1 MKIVYLG
8 GEVPS
13 HRELL
18 TRSGA
23 KAIGVNYWA
32 LKRRGL
38 PKTKDYLLAERFDPT
53 VKIYVDSGSVA
64 AAKSSLSRI
73 ELEEFCEEYQD
84 WVSLNEHRIAGATEF
99 VHPGLGPTWVK
110 TQRKDFWA
118 YTEEGLFMPVWQ
130 GGHIDLV
137 DLVKNYDNVA
147 VPGHVIE
154 EDKALA
160 AKVRALSHQFD
171 FNLHGLACAKP
182 DNLRQ
187 VPLATASTLSW
198 LSPMMRGETI
208 VWDGT
213 KLMRYPKKMKDQARP
228 RYKRIIEDAG
238 LDFNKILNDD
248 PNEVTKLA
256 IWSYIQLENT
266 LNNNPSDYEYSDEDF
281 DALLSDNSGDIDDP
295 GSAETG
301 GSIPDNS
308 LVEVRKEIT
317 VRDSTEVR
325 TLPVFGVENR
335 TILDRDE
342 NGRDVIKNVP
352 ILNSNTQSLR
362 QCNTCFVASN
372 CPAFK
377 ADNSCAFNLPVEVKT
392 KDQLRAL
399 LNAII
404 EMQAQRVA
412 FARFAEEMN
421 GGYPD
426 PNTGQEIDRLF
437 KVVEQLKKLE
447 SNNEFVRMTVE
458 RQTNGGILSS
468 LFGDKAASLKDLPN
482 GGLKES
488 DVTEIIV
495 DAIEDN

>member
-1 MKIVYLG
+1 M
-8 GEVPS
+8 
-13 HRELL
+13 
-18 TRSGA
+18 
-23 KAIGVNYWA
+23 
-32 LKRRGL
+32 
-38 PKTKDYLLAERFDPT
+38 
-53 VKIYVDSGSVA
+53 
-64 AAKSSLSRI
+64 
-73 ELEEFCEEYQD
+73 
-84 WVSLNEHRIAGATEF
+84 
-99 VHPGLGPTWVK
+99 
-110 TQRKDFWA
+110 
-118 YTEEGLFMPVWQ
+118 
-130 GGHIDLV
+130 
-137 DLVKNYDNVA
+137 
-147 VPGHVIE
+147 
-154 EDKALA
+154 
-160 AKVRALSHQFD
+160 
-171 FNLHGLACAKP
+171 
-182 DNLRQ
+182 
-187 VPLATASTLSW
+187 
-198 LSPMMRGETI
+198 
-208 VWDGT
+208 WDGT